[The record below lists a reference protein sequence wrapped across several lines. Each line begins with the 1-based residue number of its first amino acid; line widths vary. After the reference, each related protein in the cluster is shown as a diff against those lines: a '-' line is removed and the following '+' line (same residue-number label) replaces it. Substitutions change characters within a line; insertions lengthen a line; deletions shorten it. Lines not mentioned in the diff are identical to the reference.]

1 MMKIP
6 KEAKIGFIGLITIA
20 AFIWTFHFMKGKNIL
35 KYARTYTIIYNKID
49 GLEESGTVL
58 LSGYKV
64 GLVNEI
70 HFLPD
75 LSGRLSVQILIEEK
89 FDLPLNTVAQIFSSD
104 LMGTKAIRLNLAA
117 SDEFHQPGDTL
128 IGDIE
133 GSLQEQV
140 SVQML
145 PLKNKAENLM
155 LSIDS
160 VLAVIQNTFNEN
172 FRDDFSKSFEHIVVT
187 ISNLQRSTYTLDTLL
202 TNEEGRLAMII
213 SNVESIS
220 SNLRANNDE
229 LTNILKNFSSVSDS
243 LASSDI
249 KSTIENLDNTL
260 TQINIILEDINAGK
274 GSVGML
280 VKNDTLYYNLEA
292 AVGELD
298 KLLRDMRENPKRY
311 VHFSVFDLGKTVIV
325 DEEGK
330 KIK

>member
-1 MMKIP
+1 MKIP

-49 GLEESGTVL
+49 GLEESGAVL

-64 GLVNEI
+64 GLVKEI

-75 LSGRLSVQILIEEK
+75 LSGRLSVHILLEEK
-89 FDLPLNTVAQIFSSD
+89 FDLPLNTVAQIFSAD
-104 LMGTKAIRLNLAA
+104 LMGTKAIRLNLAE

-140 SVQML
+140 SIQML

-160 VLAVIQNTFNEN
+160 VLAVIQNTFNED
-172 FRDDFSKSFEHIVVT
+172 FRDDFSKSFEHIVAT
-187 ISNLQRSTYTLDTLL
+187 ISNLQRSTFTLDTLL
-202 TNEEGRLAMII
+202 TNEEGRLARII

-260 TQINIILEDINAGK
+260 TQMNIILKDINAGK

-311 VHFSVFDLGKTVIV
+311 VHFSVFDFGKTVIV

>member
-1 MMKIP
+1 MKIP

-20 AFIWTFHFMKGKNIL
+20 VFIWTFHFMKGKNIL

-49 GLEESGTVL
+49 GLEESGAVL

-75 LSGRLSVQILIEEK
+75 LSGRLSVHILLEEK
-89 FDLPLNTVAQIFSSD
+89 FDLPLNTVAQIFSAD
-104 LMGTKAIRLNLAA
+104 LMGTKAIRLNLAE

-128 IGDIE
+128 IGNIE

-140 SVQML
+140 SIQML
-145 PLKNKAENLM
+145 PLKNKAENLI

-160 VLAVIQNTFNEN
+160 VLAVIQNIFNED
-172 FRDDFSKSFEHIVVT
+172 FRDNFSKSFEHIVAT
-187 ISNLQRSTYTLDTLL
+187 ISNLQHSTYTLDTLL
-202 TNEEGRLAMII
+202 TNRQGRLARII

-249 KSTIENLDNTL
+249 KSTIETLDNTL
-260 TQINIILEDINAGK
+260 AQMNIILEDINAGK

-311 VHFSVFDLGKTVIV
+311 IHFSVFDLGKTVIV

>member
-1 MMKIP
+1 MKIP
-6 KEAKIGFIGLITIA
+6 KEAKIGFIGLITVA

-49 GLEESGTVL
+49 GLEESGAVL

-70 HFLPD
+70 YFLPD
-75 LSGRLSVQILIEEK
+75 LSGRLSVQILLEEK
-89 FDLPLNTVAQIFSSD
+89 FDLPLNTVAQIFSAD
-104 LMGTKAIRLNLAA
+104 LMGTKAIKLNLAE

-155 LSIDS
+155 LAIDS
-160 VLAVIQNTFNEN
+160 VLAVIQNIFNED
-172 FRDDFSKSFEHIVVT
+172 FRDNFSKSFEHIVAT

-202 TNEEGRLAMII
+202 TNEEGRLARII

-229 LTNILKNFSSVSDS
+229 LANILKNFSSVSDS

-260 TQINIILEDINAGK
+260 AQMNIILEDINAGK

-280 VKNDTLYYNLEA
+280 MKNDTLYYNLEA

>member
-1 MMKIP
+1 MKIP
-6 KEAKIGFIGLITIA
+6 KEAKIGFIGLITVA

-49 GLEESGTVL
+49 GLEESGAVL

-75 LSGRLSVQILIEEK
+75 LSGRLSVHILLEEK
-89 FDLPLNTVAQIFSSD
+89 FDLPLNTVAQIFSAD
-104 LMGTKAIRLNLAA
+104 LMGTKAIRLNLAE

-145 PLKNKAENLM
+145 PLKNKAENLI

-160 VLAVIQNTFNEN
+160 VLAVIQNTFNED
-172 FRDDFSKSFEHIVVT
+172 FRDDFSKSFEHIVAT

-202 TNEEGRLAMII
+202 TNEEGRLARII

-220 SNLRANNDE
+220 SNLQANNDE

-249 KSTIENLDNTL
+249 KSTIKNLDNTL
-260 TQINIILEDINAGK
+260 AQMNIILEDINAGK

-280 VKNDTLYYNLEA
+280 MKNDTLYYNLEA

-311 VHFSVFDLGKTVIV
+311 VHFSVFDFGKTVIV

>member
-1 MMKIP
+1 MKIP

-49 GLEESGTVL
+49 GLEESGAVL

-64 GLVNEI
+64 GLVKEI

-75 LSGRLSVQILIEEK
+75 LSGRLSVHILLEEK
-89 FDLPLNTVAQIFSSD
+89 FDLPLNTVAQIFSAD
-104 LMGTKAIRLNLAA
+104 LMGTKAIRLNLAE

-140 SVQML
+140 SIQML

-160 VLAVIQNTFNEN
+160 VLAVIQNTFNED
-172 FRDDFSKSFEHIVVT
+172 FRDDFSKSFEHIVAT

-202 TNEEGRLAMII
+202 TNEEGRLARII

-260 TQINIILEDINAGK
+260 TQMNIILEDINAGK

-311 VHFSVFDLGKTVIV
+311 VHFSVFDFGKTVIV

>member
-1 MMKIP
+1 MKIP

-49 GLEESGTVL
+49 GLEESGAVL

-64 GLVNEI
+64 GLVKEI

-75 LSGRLSVQILIEEK
+75 LSGRLSVHILLEEK
-89 FDLPLNTVAQIFSSD
+89 FDLPLNTVAQIFSAD
-104 LMGTKAIRLNLAA
+104 LMGTKAIRLNLPE

-140 SVQML
+140 SIQML

-160 VLAVIQNTFNEN
+160 VLAVIQNTFNED
-172 FRDDFSKSFEHIVVT
+172 FRDDFSKSFEHIVAT
-187 ISNLQRSTYTLDTLL
+187 ISNLQRSTFTLDTLL
-202 TNEEGRLAMII
+202 TNEEGRLARII

-260 TQINIILEDINAGK
+260 TQMNIILKDINAGK

-311 VHFSVFDLGKTVIV
+311 VHFSVFDFGKTVIV

>member
-49 GLEESGTVL
+49 GLEESGAVL

-64 GLVNEI
+64 GLVKEI

-75 LSGRLSVQILIEEK
+75 LSGRLSVHILLEEK
-89 FDLPLNTVAQIFSSD
+89 FDLPLNTVAQIFSAD
-104 LMGTKAIRLNLAA
+104 LMGTKAIRLNLAE

-140 SVQML
+140 SIQML

-160 VLAVIQNTFNEN
+160 VLAVIQNTFNED
-172 FRDDFSKSFEHIVVT
+172 FRDDFSKSFEHIVAT
-187 ISNLQRSTYTLDTLL
+187 ISNLQRSTFTLDTLL
-202 TNEEGRLAMII
+202 TNEEGRLARII

-260 TQINIILEDINAGK
+260 TQMNIILKDINAGK

-311 VHFSVFDLGKTVIV
+311 VHFSVFDFGKTVIV

>member
-1 MMKIP
+1 
-6 KEAKIGFIGLITIA
+6 
-20 AFIWTFHFMKGKNIL
+20 MKGKNIL

-49 GLEESGTVL
+49 GLEESGAVL
-58 LSGYKV
+58 LSGYNV

-75 LSGRLSVQILIEEK
+75 LSGRLSVHILLEEK
-89 FDLPLNTVAQIFSSD
+89 FDLPLNTVAQIFSVD
-104 LMGTKAIRLNLAA
+104 LMGTKAIRLNLAE

-160 VLAVIQNTFNEN
+160 VLAVIQNTFNED
-172 FRDDFSKSFEHIVVT
+172 FRDDFSKSFEHIVAT

-202 TNEEGRLAMII
+202 TNEEGRLARII

-260 TQINIILEDINAGK
+260 AQMNIILEDINAGK

>member
-49 GLEESGTVL
+49 GLEESGAVL

-75 LSGRLSVQILIEEK
+75 LSGRLSVHILLEEK
-89 FDLPLNTVAQIFSSD
+89 FDLPLNTIAQIFSAD
-104 LMGTKAIRLNLAA
+104 LMGTKAIRLNLAE

-128 IGDIE
+128 IGNIE

-140 SVQML
+140 SIQML
-145 PLKNKAENLM
+145 PLKNKAENLI

-160 VLAVIQNTFNEN
+160 VLAVIQNIFNED
-172 FRDDFSKSFEHIVVT
+172 FRDNFSKSFEHIVAT

-202 TNEEGRLAMII
+202 TNKEGRLARII

-220 SNLRANNDE
+220 ANLRANNDE

-260 TQINIILEDINAGK
+260 ALMNIILEDINAGK

-311 VHFSVFDLGKTVIV
+311 IHFSVFDLGKTVIV